1 MTTPSSPHGRTW
13 ERLHPVSPLI
23 RGARSA
29 AGLVVLVVVS
39 QVSSQNRSGSRLDID
54 AAIIGVIVVLGLVQW
69 LVTRWWFD
77 GVTLHVE
84 TGLLRRDSRTIPV
97 ARIQSID
104 LVQPLLAK
112 VFGVAELRIRV
123 AGTGKD
129 ERLAYLHL
137 ERATRLRASLLAT
150 HHGLDPA
157 TPEPGEYPLA
167 VVPGSRLA
175 ASIALTGSTVV
186 LLAFLI
192 AIVATAAVSPK
203 AGLAVGTAGFV
214 YLLGLVTGIWRRF
227 NTQYGFTVASAPDGI
242 RVRRGLVGSV
252 AETIPVRRVQAVRTI
267 EPIAWQP
274 LDWCRLEVDLAGI
287 MKRERGSGS
296 PSVTKTL
303 LPVGSTE
310 LAAAI
315 RSIVVADRGVV
326 PTPPPRRA
334 MLKAPL
340 SYHNLAAGHDDVVAV
355 ATTGRLRRVTAW
367 VPLEKVQSVRR
378 VQGPVQRALG
388 VATVHLDVAGRR
400 VDASF
405 KDRDV
410 TEADRLVDD
419 LTVLCRAARF
429 TGTPPRGA
437 AGA

>member
-1 MTTPSSPHGRTW
+1 M
-13 ERLHPVSPLI
+13 L
-23 RGARSA
+23 A
-29 AGLVVLVVVS
+29 LVAVVAVS
-39 QVSSQNRSGSRLDID
+39 QVHSENGSGSRVDVD
-54 AAIIGVIVVLGLVQW
+54 AAIIGVVLALGVIRW

-84 TGLLRRDSRTIPV
+84 TGLVRRDSRTIPV
-97 ARIQSID
+97 TRIQGVD
-104 LVQPLLAK
+104 LVQPFLAK
-112 VFGVAELRIRV
+112 VLGVAELRIRL
-123 AGTGKD
+123 AGSGKD

-137 ERATRLRASLLAT
+137 ARATALRAALLAA

-157 TPEPGEYPLA
+157 TPEPGERALA

-175 ASIALTGSTVV
+175 ASIALSSSTVV
-186 LLAFLI
+186 LVAFL
-192 AIVATAAVSPK
+192 VAFGVTTAVSPK
-203 AGLAVGTAGFV
+203 AGVAVGATAFV
-214 YLLGLVTGIWRRF
+214 YLFGLLTGIWRRF

-252 AETIPVRRVQAVRTI
+252 AETIPVRRVQAIRTI

-274 LDWCRLEVDLAGI
+274 MDWCRLEVDLAGV
-287 MKRERGSGS
+287 MKRERGAGS

-303 LPVGSTE
+303 LPVGTTE
-310 LAAAI
+310 IASEI
-315 RSIVVADRGVV
+315 RSLVVADRGVA
-326 PTPPPRRA
+326 PTRPPRRS
-334 MLKAPL
+334 MLKSPL
-340 SYHNLAAGHDDVVAV
+340 SYHNLRAGHDDVVAV

-410 TEADRLVDD
+410 EEANQLVED
-419 LTVLCRAARF
+419 LTVLCRAARA
-429 TGTPPRGA
+429 TSAGPRGP
-437 AGA
+437 GGH

>member
-1 MTTPSSPHGRTW
+1 
-13 ERLHPVSPLI
+13 
-23 RGARSA
+23 
-29 AGLVVLVVVS
+29 VVLVVVS
-39 QVSSQNRSGSRLDID
+39 QVSSQDRSGSRLDVN
-54 AAIIGVIVVLGLVQW
+54 AAIIGVVVVLGLVQW

-123 AGTGKD
+123 AGTGRD

-137 ERATRLRASLLAT
+137 ERATLLRASLLAT

-157 TPEPGEYPLA
+157 TPEPGEFPLA
-167 VVPGSRLA
+167 VVPGSQLA
-175 ASIALTGSTVV
+175 ASIALSGSTVV
-186 LLAFLI
+186 LLCFLI
-192 AIVATAAVSPK
+192 AIVATTAVSPK

-252 AETIPVRRVQAVRTI
+252 AETIPVRRVQAIRTI

-274 LDWCRLEVDLAGI
+274 LGWCRLEVDLAGI

-315 RSIVVADRGVV
+315 RSIVVADCGVV

-340 SYHNLAAGHDDVVAV
+340 SFHNLAAGHDDVVAV

-388 VATVHLDVAGRR
+388 VATVHLDVAGRH

-437 AGA
+437 VGA

>member
-1 MTTPSSPHGRTW
+1 VTTPTSSGARTW

-23 RGARSA
+23 RGARA
-29 AGLVVLVVVS
+29 ATALVVLLA
-39 QVSSQNRSGSRLDID
+39 VSSVDSQSHANSRLNVD
-54 AAIIGVIVVLGLVQW
+54 AAIIGGVLILGVIQW

-129 ERLAYLHL
+129 ERLAYLNL
-137 ERATRLRASLLAT
+137 ERALGLRASLLAS
-150 HHGLDPA
+150 HHGLDPS
-157 TPEPGEYPLA
+157 TPEPGELPLA
-167 VVPGSRLA
+167 VVPASRLA
-175 ASIALTGSTVV
+175 WSIVLSGSTVV
-186 LLAFLI
+186 LVGFLI
-192 AIVATAAVSPK
+192 AVGATTAVSPK
-203 AGLAVGTAGFV
+203 KGVAVAAFGFV
-214 YLLGLVTGIWRRF
+214 YLLGLLTGVWRRF

-252 AETIPVRRVQAVRTI
+252 SETIPSRRVQALRTV
-267 EPIAWQP
+267 EPIVWQP
-274 LDWCRLEVDLAGI
+274 LHWCRLEVDLAGI
-287 MKRERGSGS
+287 MKRERGAGS
-296 PSVTKTL
+296 SSVTKTL
-303 LPVGSTE
+303 LPVGSME
-310 LAAAI
+310 LATAI
-315 RSIVVADRGVV
+315 RSIVVTDLGVV
-326 PTPPPRRA
+326 PTPPPRRT
-334 MLKAPL
+334 MWKAPL
-340 SYHNLAAGHDDVVAV
+340 SYHNLAAGHDDEVAV

-378 VQGPVQRALG
+378 VQGPIQRALG
-388 VATVHLDVAGRR
+388 VATIHLDVAGRR

-410 TEADRLVDD
+410 TEADRLVED
-419 LTVLCRAARF
+419 LTALCRAARARVD
-429 TGTPPRGA
+429 TPGA
-437 AGA
+437 TRR